1 MRNLGNMN
9 FQNIAA
15 KSGLSRSEVGNTM
28 AAMGA
33 DWGDYNGDGH
43 LDLVVTNFEGSPNL
57 LYRNQGHGL
66 FEHDAYRAGIARPTM
81 SPLGFGN
88 KWGDF
93 DNDGWLDLIFANG
106 HVFEL
111 PAWKEAQFGFR
122 EPLQF
127 FHNRQ
132 GQQHNKPIREMD
144 RCFVEISSTLKPQM
158 RQPILG
164 RGLASGDYDND
175 GRIDFLVIDHE
186 GHPLLLHNETQTSN
200 HWITLDL
207 RDEGRN
213 KFAYG
218 AHVVLRAGKR
228 QWVGVVS
235 PASSYLSS
243 SDPRLHFGLGSA
255 QQVDSIKIRW
265 SGGHQQIVRNIKADR
280 ILQIH
285 RKLKS

>member
-1 MRNLGNMN
+1 
-9 FQNIAA
+9 
-15 KSGLSRSEVGNTM
+15 
-28 AAMGA
+28 
-33 DWGDYNGDGH
+33 
-43 LDLVVTNFEGSPNL
+43 
-57 LYRNQGHGL
+57 
-66 FEHDAYRAGIARPTM
+66 M